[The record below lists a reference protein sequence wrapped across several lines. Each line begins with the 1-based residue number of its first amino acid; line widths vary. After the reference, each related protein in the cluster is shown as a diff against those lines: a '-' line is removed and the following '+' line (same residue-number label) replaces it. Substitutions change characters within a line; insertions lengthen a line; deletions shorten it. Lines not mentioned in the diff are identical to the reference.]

1 MAIYDL
7 SSPDRQAYEEELS
20 SPLAEGKPKGR
31 LFSACAA
38 RLFFLILLGIDL
50 LWMGLAFSCLCLS
63 SLCILCTGGKK
74 TSFKVFQSKKWIA
87 LRRSLVCAVSLLV
100 ALFSPSFGIMV
111 ACTYFLMY
119 DKTGI
124 EEVVPSSLQ
133 AQFKE
138 FLPKSEISSL

>member
-7 SSPDRQAYEEELS
+7 SSPDPQAYEEEPS
-20 SPLAEGKPKGR
+20 SPPVEGKSKGR
-31 LFSACAA
+31 LFSAFGA
-38 RLFFLILLGIDL
+38 RLFFLILLVVDL
-50 LWMGLAFSCLCLS
+50 LWLGLALSCLCIS
-63 SLCILCTGGKK
+63 SLCILCTGGKIP
-74 TSFKVFQSKKWIA
+74 SFKAFQCKKWIA

-138 FLPKSEISSL
+138 FLPKSEISSV